1 MKEFGLIGY
10 PLGHSFSARY
20 FAEKF
25 AREGI
30 DARYTPHETATLNG
44 EAGLA
49 AVAHLDG
56 FNVTYPHKEAIIPYL
71 DALDGTASAVGAV
84 NVVKRSGGRLTGYN
98 TDCTGFAEDLAEW
111 FSLYNAAEHPGR
123 AMVLG
128 TGGAAKA
135 VVYGLRQKEIEVTV
149 VSRDAVSK
157 KGLFGDGVNMLN
169 YNALSGE
176 VMRAHPLIANCTP
189 LGMTPDTG
197 SCPPVP
203 YEYIGTGHWLY
214 DCVYNPAET
223 LFLREGRMRG
233 ARTRNGL
240 GMLQKQAEA
249 AWAIWSAGQ

>member
-25 AREGI
+25 ARESI

-49 AVAHLDG
+49 VVAHLDG
-56 FNVTYPHKEAIIPYL
+56 FNVTCPHKEAIIPYL
-71 DALDGTASAVGAV
+71 DALDGTASAVMAV
-84 NVVKRSGGRLTGYN
+84 NVVKRSGGRLIGYN
-98 TDCTGFAEDLAEW
+98 TDCIGFAEDLAEW
-111 FSLYNAAEHPGR
+111 FSLYNAAERPGR

-135 VVYGLRQKEIEVTV
+135 VVYGLRQAGIEVTV

-169 YNALSGE
+169 YNALTGE
-176 VMRAHPLIANCTP
+176 VMHTHPLIVNCTP

-223 LFLREGRMRG
+223 LFLREGRTRG